1 MVWKPKKKGEGE
13 INEES
18 LREKH
23 WLGKNKGEGE
33 RLKGNQQ
40 RKKVDREIRVGYIRW
55 KKKGGKRAGWKFEI
69 S

>member
-13 INEES
+13 INEKS